1 MVMAIE
7 RIGQKLNNT
16 VFFRGKQE
24 ELRCYGLTAY
34 FTIATDTA
42 SVAQMLE

>member
-1 MVMAIE
+1 MAIE
-7 RIGQKLNNT
+7 RIAQKPNNT

-24 ELRCYGLTAY
+24 EWRGYGLTAY

-42 SVAQMLE
+42 FVTQMLQ